1 MKELDIAIRMKD
13 YEKVAN
19 YKLTKKVPIIL
30 RLDGKSFHLLCKH
43 RNKPFDEEI
52 TTAMQLTLIDL
63 CKNIQGVMCGY
74 TQSDEVTL
82 VLSDYARPETSAY
95 FDYRVQKLCS
105 VSAAIAATS
114 FNKYV
119 RNLPK
124 TALFDSRCFNI
135 PKEEVAN
142 CFYWRLLDAKRNSIN
157 LLAQSLYSHKE
168 LKNIKTSSLLEK
180 MKSEKEVDWNELN
193 NKYKFGS
200 FVYKEEG
207 KWYITYDLEDG
218 EKFRNY
224 INQKV
229 MKGY

>member
-30 RLDGKSFHLLCKH
+30 RLDGKSFHSLCKH

-114 FNKYV
+114 FNKS
-119 RNLPK
+119 LI
-124 TALFDSRCFNI
+124 F
-135 PKEEVAN
+135 E
-142 CFYWRLLDAKRNSIN
+142 RL
-157 LLAQSLYSHKE
+157 
-168 LKNIKTSSLLEK
+168 
-180 MKSEKEVDWNELN
+180 MC
-193 NKYKFGS
+193 
-200 FVYKEEG
+200 VYKVELFMIILSISMCG
-207 KWYITYDLEDG
+207 IYLKPHYLIQDVLI
-218 EKFRNY
+218 F
-224 INQKV
+224 QKRKLLTV
-229 MKGY
+229 FTGVFWMQNVTQLTCLRSLFIRIKS